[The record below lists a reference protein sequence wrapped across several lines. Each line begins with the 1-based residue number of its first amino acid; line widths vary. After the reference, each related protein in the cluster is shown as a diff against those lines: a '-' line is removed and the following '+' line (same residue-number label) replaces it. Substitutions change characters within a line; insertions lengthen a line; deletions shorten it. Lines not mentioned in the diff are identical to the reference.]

1 MGNAGS
7 ALLHLLTAYSEGN
20 EQYIEHMRNF
30 GFFDPTL
37 LGDAV
42 KIFTLASLSTQEE
55 PSLAT
60 TIAHTIRQSG
70 AKVVLLDGFQGAELL
85 LPEQQRM
92 REVLSTLAIR
102 IRYLDV
108 TLLIT
113 LNNYTLRFTLN
124 T

>member
-1 MGNAGS
+1 MAFKEPSCCFPSSS
-7 ALLHLLTAYSEGN
+7 AL
-20 EQYIEHMRNF
+20 
-30 GFFDPTL
+30 
-37 LGDAV
+37 
-42 KIFTLASLSTQEE
+42 
-55 PSLAT
+55 
-60 TIAHTIRQSG
+60 
-70 AKVVLLDGFQGAELL
+70 
-85 LPEQQRM
+85 